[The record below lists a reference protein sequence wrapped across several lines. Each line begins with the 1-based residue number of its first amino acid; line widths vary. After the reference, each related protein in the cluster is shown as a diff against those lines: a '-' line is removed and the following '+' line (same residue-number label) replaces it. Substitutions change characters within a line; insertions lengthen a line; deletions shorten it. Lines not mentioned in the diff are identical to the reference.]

1 MAHHDRNTSVEDVK
15 IYSPQFSGKVI
26 KLEERNGG
34 LFNVCLALDTDGLK
48 WIQEQQQQF
57 PQIKTYGQNNA
68 LIYVNYWQ
76 NEDNGTLRI
85 QEKILTKLQIKQRE
99 YNDKQYV
106 NITMY
111 KNASLGM
118 EKAILTPKFKAPRSP
133 VKPQLKREESSKPP
147 VKRQLQKTY

>member
-1 MAHHDRNTSVEDVK
+1 MAHHDRNPSVEDVK

-34 LFNVCLALDTDGLK
+34 LFNVCLALDSAALK
-48 WIQEQQQQF
+48 WIQEQQHQF
-57 PQIKTYGQNNA
+57 PQIKIYGQSQD

-76 NEDNGTLRI
+76 NEDNGALRV
-85 QEKILTKLQIKQRE
+85 QEKILAKLQIKQRE
-99 YNDKQYV
+99 YQDKHYV

-118 EKAILTPKFKAPRSP
+118 ERAILTPKIKAPRSP
-133 VKPQLKREESSKPP
+133 CKPQLKREESSKPP